1 MYFGLI
7 TSEGICFFLLWIVSP
22 FIVLGGLNCWY
33 SSEFYKHKYNSVVG
47 ALSAL
52 LIIFHLTGVFNIIEF
67 ANANW
72 IAITVTFAVYILLA
86 YPYTKHVSWKRYLG
100 FTYQAYKQGIEDI
113 KHRAE
118 YGAGDKVANRA
129 AAEREIESYGYNKP
143 ITVSDGDHR
152 KAFIDM
158 MAYWPFHLVKD
169 SLRTI
174 FEGVR
179 GIFNRIFNKF
189 ITSLQKQAQ
198 AEFEKNLK
206 E

>member
-86 YPYTKHVSWKRYLG
+86 YPYTKHVSWKAYLTR
-100 FTYQAYKQGIEDI
+100 TYQAYKQRIEDI
-113 KHRAE
+113 RHGAE
-118 YGAGDKVANRA
+118 YGVGDKAANMA
-129 AAEREIESYGYNKP
+129 AAEREIEKYGYSKP
-143 ITVSDGDHR
+143 ISVTEWGHR

-158 MAYWPFHLVKD
+158 MIYWPLIMVKD
-169 SLRTI
+169 SLRTV
-174 FEGVR
+174 FQGVR
-179 GIFNRIFNKF
+179 GIFDRIFGKF
-189 ITSLQKQAQ
+189 VTSLQKQAQ
-198 AEFEKNLK
+198 TEFEKSLK